1 MKVGDLIMT
10 VYRKEWAT
18 VVRVQQGAWEQGA
31 EFVYPDGTTGIQPRS
46 RIREVLNEGR

>member
-1 MKVGDLIMT
+1 MKVGDLVMT
-10 VYRKEWAT
+10 VYRKEWAI

-46 RIREVLNEGR
+46 RIKEVISASR